1 MISRKTSAGYRIM
14 KAIVRAVRDGLYPP
28 FCHFCGNYC
37 GGEEENEIC
46 SDCLSQIQYIQEPL
60 CERCGK
66 SFTHEFATEYL
77 CGDCLKSNRYF
88 SRARAV
94 GMYNG
99 ILRKAVHLFK
109 YQLKNSLARP
119 LGTLMVRRMESVLR
133 DGPYHTIMPVPL
145 HPKRLRSRG
154 FNQALSLARFVSN
167 CYSIPLDRYNLVR
180 TRWTHSQVG
189 LSVRKR
195 RANVRGAFMLLKG
208 ADVKRKHILLV
219 DDVYTSGSTV
229 DECSRVLVNG
239 GAQTV
244 QILTLAR
251 AS

>member
-1 MISRKTSAGYRIM
+1 M
-14 KAIVRAVRDGLYPP
+14 KSIGRAIRDCIYPP
-28 FCHFCGNYC
+28 LCFFCSAYC
-37 GGEEENEIC
+37 SDENETGIC
-46 SDCLSQIQYIQEPL
+46 SGCLSQIHYIQKPL
-60 CERCGK
+60 CGRCGK
-66 SFTHEFATEYL
+66 PFTHEFVTEYL
-77 CGDCLKSNRYF
+77 CGDCLNSERYF

-94 GMYNG
+94 GMYSG
-99 ILRKAVHLFK
+99 VLRNAVHLFK

-119 LGTLMVRRMESVLR
+119 LGTLMARRMESVLT
-133 DGPYHTIMPVPL
+133 DGSFHAVMPVPL

-167 CYSIPLDRYNLVR
+167 YYSIPLDRYNLVR
-180 TRWTHSQVG
+180 KRCTHSQVG
-189 LSVRKR
+189 LSEVKRK
-195 RANVRGAFMLLKG
+195 ANVRGAFVV
-208 ADVKRKHILLV
+208 VKERGVQHKHILLV

-229 DECSRVLVNG
+229 DECAKVLMNA